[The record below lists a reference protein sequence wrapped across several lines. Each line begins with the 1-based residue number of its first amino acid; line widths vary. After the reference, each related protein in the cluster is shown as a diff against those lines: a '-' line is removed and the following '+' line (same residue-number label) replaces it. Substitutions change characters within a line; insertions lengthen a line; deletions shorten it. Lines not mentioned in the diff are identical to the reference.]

1 MPLIDKAWKANVN
14 VWKRHL
20 TLQSVF
26 NHGECMT
33 HVDKNAD
40 GHVVDQNVDQI
51 SREIAY
57 VRLGGGLGPNVVHA
71 CISFFFFWMSTRH
84 AYLRS
89 RKYGDSNHVFLRTKG
104 SGSWLMFSKDLGF
117 LGFGSCVQRT
127 NGFEVW
133 VLFMPT
139 CMGLVP

>member
-1 MPLIDKAWKANVN
+1 M
-14 VWKRHL
+14 
-20 TLQSVF
+20 
-26 NHGECMT
+26 M
-33 HVDKNAD
+33 HVDKNTE
-40 GHVVDQNVDQI
+40 GYVVDQNVNQI
-51 SREIAY
+51 SREVAY
-57 VRLGGGLGPNVVHA
+57 VPLGGRIRSKRSS
-71 CISFFFFWMSTRH
+71 CMQFFFFGMSTRH

-89 RKYGDSNHVFLRTKG
+89 RKYGDSSHVFLRTKG
-104 SGSWLMFSKDLGF
+104 SGSWLMFLEDLGF

>member
-1 MPLIDKAWKANVN
+1 M
-14 VWKRHL
+14 
-20 TLQSVF
+20 
-26 NHGECMT
+26 M
-33 HVDKNAD
+33 HVDKNVD
-40 GHVVDQNVDQI
+40 SHVVDQNVDQI

-71 CISFFFFWMSTRH
+71 CIFFFGMSTRH

-89 RKYGDSNHVFLRTKG
+89 RKYGDSSNVFLRTKG
-104 SGSWLMFSKDLGF
+104 SGSWLMFLEDLGF